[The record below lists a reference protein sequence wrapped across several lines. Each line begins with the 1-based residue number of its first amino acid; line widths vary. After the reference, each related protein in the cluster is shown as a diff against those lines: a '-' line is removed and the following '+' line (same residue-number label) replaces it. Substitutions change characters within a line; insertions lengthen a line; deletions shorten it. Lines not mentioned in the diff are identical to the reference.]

1 VVNDSLDERSHAP
14 DFEHWESPETRVRW
28 ERGLAI
34 VAGMIGVVLVFFM
47 LLAALPISS
56 GKDDDEPVRGSQ
68 GALAQGQA
76 SADAVVPTA
85 EATPQATATP
95 APSSAQKLPATSRA
109 VPNVRRQPSLSGP
122 VVMNLRQGQQVEVV
136 GRTPDNQWLQ
146 ILNPERP
153 AEKLWVSAD
162 MLEVTGDW
170 QRSLPEVRE

>member
-1 VVNDSLDERSHAP
+1 VVNDYLDERSRAP

-56 GKDDDEPVRGSQ
+56 GEGDDQPVRGSQ
-68 GALAQGQA
+68 GAQAQEQG
-76 SADAVVPTA
+76 SADVAAATQAATA
-85 EATPQATATP
+85 QATP
-95 APSSAQKLPATSRA
+95 APAQASAQKLPATSRA

-122 VVMNLRQGQQVEVV
+122 VVMNLRQGQQVDVV

-162 MLEVTGDW
+162 MLDVTGD
-170 QRSLPEVRE
+170 QRTLPEVRE

>member
-1 VVNDSLDERSHAP
+1 VVNNSLDERSRAP
-14 DFEHWESPETRVRW
+14 DFAHWESPETRVRW

-34 VAGMIGVVLVFFM
+34 IAGMIGVVLTFFL
-47 LLAALPISS
+47 LLAIIPLSP
-56 GKDDDEPVRGSQ
+56 GTDDDQPVRGAREMAAS
-68 GALAQGQA
+68 GQA
-76 SADAVVPTA
+76 TTA
-85 EATPQATATP
+85 PP
-95 APSSAQKLPATSRA
+95 AAAPQKLPATSRA
-109 VPNVRRQPSLSGP
+109 VPNVRRQPSLSAQ

-170 QRSLPEVRE
+170 QRILPEVRE

>member
-1 VVNDSLDERSHAP
+1 MVNNSLDERSRAP
-14 DFEHWESPETRVRW
+14 DFAHWESPETRVRW

-34 VAGMIGVVLVFFM
+34 IAGMIGVVLTFFL
-47 LLAALPISS
+47 LLAIIPLSP
-56 GKDDDEPVRGSQ
+56 GTDDDQPVRG
-68 GALAQGQA
+68 AREMAA
-76 SADAVVPTA
+76 SG
-85 EATPQATATP
+85 QATADPSLSAAGPPP
-95 APSSAQKLPATSRA
+95 ATAPPAAAPQKLPATSRA
-109 VPNVRRQPSLSGP
+109 VPNVRRQPSLSAQ

-170 QRSLPEVRE
+170 QRILPEVRE